1 MVIQCA
7 GGQPGWVTSDFFV
20 LFTVNSES
28 NQMSVRYYM
37 MWHLQ
42 DAWKCSG
49 LCHGV
54 TKEEILVGR
63 LIAKVQS
70 VRIASVEQ
78 MG

>member
-28 NQMSVRYYM
+28 KQMSVRYYM

-42 DAWKCSG
+42 DTWKCSG
-49 LCHGV
+49 RCHGV

>member
-1 MVIQCA
+1 
-7 GGQPGWVTSDFFV
+7 
-20 LFTVNSES
+20 
-28 NQMSVRYYM
+28 MSVRYYV

-49 LCHGV
+49 RCHGV